1 MNLRQKVVIGVVD
14 VLVIAEL
21 CVSMY
26 LANQDPENFTVA
38 FVKSFFAMALPTL
51 IAARIA
57 FKRLR
62 TVEPEPA
69 E

>member
-1 MNLRQKVVIGVVD
+1 MNVRQKIAIGIVD

-26 LANQDPENFTVA
+26 LANQDPDNFNTV
-38 FVKSFFAMALPTL
+38 FFKSFVVMLVPTL
-51 IAARIA
+51 IAARVAI
-57 FKRLR
+57 KRLR
-62 TVEPEPA
+62 TVEPEPF

>member
-1 MNLRQKVVIGVVD
+1 MNLRKMVVIGVID

-38 FVKSFFAMALPTL
+38 FVKSFVVMVLPTL
-51 IAARIA
+51 IVARIA
-57 FKRLR
+57 VKRLR
-62 TVEPEPA
+62 KVEQESA